1 MNYIKTDLMTE
12 DEIKAYGLIFE
23 PDASKCKSTATKLHY
38 ACNYFKDNKITNRF
52 IPINDAIKAGTA
64 TEDGWKKL
72 MAEVC
77 PFIYVN
83 RIYVLDTDVP
93 PFDNGEGVFCQ
104 RVKVDGHTRK
114 ELVDGI
120 EL

>member
-12 DEIKAYGLIFE
+12 DEIKEYGLIFE
-23 PDASKCKSTATKLHY
+23 PDASKCKAITTKLHY
-38 ACNYFKDNKITNRF
+38 SCNSFKDNKITSRF
-52 IPINDAIKAGTA
+52 IPVKTAIESGTT
-64 TEDGWKKL
+64 TEKGWKEL
-72 MAEVC
+72 IAQVC

-93 PFDNGEGVFCQ
+93 PFDTGEGVYCQ
-104 RVKVDGHTRK
+104 YVKVDGHTRK

>member
-12 DEIKAYGLIFE
+12 DEIKEYGLIFE
-23 PDASKCKSTATKLHY
+23 PDASKCKSIATILHY
-38 ACNYFKDNKITNRF
+38 SCSYFRDNQITSRF
-52 IPINDAIKAGTA
+52 IPIEEAIKAGKT
-64 TEDGWKKL
+64 TREGWKKL
-72 MAEVC
+72 IAYVC

-93 PFDNGEGVFCQ
+93 PFDTGEGTFCQ
-104 RVKVDGHTRK
+104 HVKVDGHTRK